1 MSKKTMNIAV
11 LNEAQQADVA
21 GEITIYNY
29 DGDTREYLSTTT
41 EYLAVGVGIPA
52 NSCPDAP
59 GAVREGY
66 AICRT
71 ADLTA
76 WEYVPDHRGETVYNT
91 ETGEPQEITAP
102 GEYPDNTTT
111 LPPSTEYDTWDGEK
125 WVTDTEAQRS
135 AALTMAE
142 SQREMLLSRARAQ
155 LVVGQTKLLL
165 GRALPEN
172 ELASLNAWLNY
183 VDALNALDFTSI
195 ANKAD
200 VEAIIWPDIPGQT
213 KMLE

>member
-1 MSKKTMNIAV
+1 
-11 LNEAQQADVA
+11 
-21 GEITIYNY
+21 
-29 DGDTREYLSTTT
+29 
-41 EYLAVGVGIPA
+41 
-52 NSCPDAP
+52 
-59 GAVREGY
+59 
-66 AICRT
+66 
-71 ADLTA
+71 
-76 WEYVPDHRGETVYNT
+76 
-91 ETGEPQEITAP
+91 
-102 GEYPDNTTT
+102 
-111 LPPSTEYDTWDGEK
+111 
-125 WVTDTEAQRS
+125 TDTEAQRS